1 MPPPGP
7 FSNRDPSSSTCAE
20 VYFAHSGFK
29 TDLKLGATPMVTIG
43 RDFLKDGAGSLLGI
57 NNKINITGK
66 IYETGNA
73 PGIENVITKEYNLR
87 TLFAKSAGDFEIR
100 YNGNPIFSG
109 INAKVVSYSTD
120 KTSDNWERSIDYSIE
135 LEAFE
140 EIDIKGSKGNFR
152 VRDVS
157 ETWSIEPEDMVYSS
171 FGVTANGSAASDG
184 DEGTF
189 QPNVYVTGVNQFRVT
204 RKLSA
209 TGVTK
214 DKYVSHID
222 LTGAKNYNFEQ
233 QSTQDASNDAYM
245 QAKKWVDSR
254 LPLAFNQSTNQGGQF
269 TSLASQSTSIG
280 GMDLFLCNHTRS
292 INYSITEGTYEVND
306 SWIALGS
313 GTPFAEEY
321 TIECSTDDKFIKK
334 VNVQG
339 TVKGFQSLN
348 FSLFADN
355 ENGTPPKSGDRVV
368 SLSGFNVMGEAGSF
382 KGGGTALV
390 ADKYHNA
397 LSGWTEKVKK
407 TLYSRASIAINSA
420 DRKNDYDA
428 KQNNQNPAFRKERVL
443 NHIPISTSEGH
454 DPIKGVITYNY
465 EYNNSFKIFS
475 GVISENV
482 SVTTNGP
489 GDQVAEVFVLGRALG
504 PVLQSLSTK
513 TSTTKS
519 VTIELTVPPPTSIKG
534 MVMDN
539 ADCPF
544 YTGGTLFTQCEE
556 LIEGLKPFGSRQGN
570 SWTGATTGASVGQV
584 FVKQDS
590 YQWSPMDGRYT
601 RNVEWI
607 YQPCTKN
614 GNAYQFLSQN
624 GQ

>member
-7 FSNRDPSSSTCAE
+7 FRNSDPSSSTCTE

-66 IYETGNA
+66 IYETGNV

-87 TLFAKSAGDFEIR
+87 TLFAKSAGDFEIK
-100 YNGNPIFSG
+100 YNGKPIFSG

-152 VRDVS
+152 VRDVN

-171 FGVTANGSAASDG
+171 FGITANGTAASDSS
-184 DEGTF
+184 EGAF
-189 QPNVYVTGVNQFRVT
+189 QANVYVTGVNQFRVT

-214 DKYVSHID
+214 DNYVSHIN
-222 LTGAKNYNFEQ
+222 LTGDKNYNFQQ

-254 LPLAFNQSTNQGGQF
+254 IPLAFNQSSNQNGQF
-269 TSLASQSTSIG
+269 APLASQSTSIG

-313 GTPFAEEY
+313 GTPFTEEY

-339 TVKGFQSLN
+339 SVKGLQSLN
-348 FSLFADN
+348 FTLFQEDGI
-355 ENGTPPKSGDRVV
+355 GTPPSSGKGIV
-368 SLSGFNVMGEAGSF
+368 SLSGFNVMGTAGTF
-382 KGGGTALV
+382 KNSSKALV
-390 ADKYHNA
+390 VDKYHNA
-397 LSGWTEKVKK
+397 LSGWTNDVKK
-407 TLYSRASIAINSA
+407 YLYSRASIAINSA
-420 DRKNDYDA
+420 DRTADYDA
-428 KQNNQNPAFRKERVL
+428 KQNTQNPAYRKERVL

-539 ADCPF
+539 SDCPF
-544 YTGGTLFTQCEE
+544 YTGGTLFLQCEQ
-556 LIEGLKPFGSRQGN
+556 LIEGLKPFGARQGT
-570 SWTGATTGASVGQV
+570 SWTGANTGASVGQV

-614 GNAYQFLSQN
+614 ANAYQFLSHS